1 VLRTRL
7 LTAAVALP
15 VVLAA
20 IFLLPAVGF
29 SIFIFIVG
37 LLGLFEVVEMTGA
50 KSSYFPVDLLMLGV
64 FPLLSILV
72 AGSSVAEMPWLS
84 GVPILS
90 ILLML
95 ALVGLVARDGA
106 EEVRRSQ
113 RISAFLLPL
122 GAFSVGA
129 MFPYFALVRNS
140 RDGIDLILM
149 MLLVVICTDTGAYFV
164 GRAIGRHKLALKI
177 SPGKTVEGG
186 IGGIIASIAASLIL
200 RSWLVAQWSVSET
213 IFYAIIVAILAVV
226 GDLANSAFK
235 RVAGVKDSGWI
246 LPGHGGLL
254 DRTCSLVFAA
264 VLTYYY
270 SR

>member
-1 VLRTRL
+1 MLRTRL

-20 IFLLPAVGF
+20 IFLLPAAGF

-37 LLGLFEVVEMTGA
+37 MWGLYE
-50 KSSYFPVDLLMLGV
+50 
-64 FPLLSILV
+64 
-72 AGSSVAEMPWLS
+72 VAEMTDGKSQYFRLLILGVLPLVLLLAS
-84 GVPILS
+84 PRLVDDNPGFAIVPILS
-90 ILLML
+90 GLAML
-95 ALVGLVARDGA
+95 ALVGLVARNGA
-106 EEVRRSQ
+106 EEVRRDAWH
-113 RISAFLLPL
+113 RAFLLPL

-140 RDGIDLILM
+140 PKGIELILL
-149 MLLVVICTDTGAYFV
+149 MLLLVICTDTGAYFV
-164 GRAIGRHKLALKI
+164 GRAIGRHKLAFKV

-186 IGGIIASIAASLIL
+186 IGGVIASIAASLIL
-200 RSWLVAQWSVSET
+200 RRWLVPQWSASET
-213 IFYAIIVAILAVV
+213 IVYAGIVAILAIV